1 MSFLII
7 CLYFFSTLV
16 SVGRFAACLVFLSF
30 LVSSGRLAACL
41 SFLCYFVSL
50 ILSMRAFR
58 SCYLIGFTCATFFSS
73 YGLATTFLVFSLLFE
88 EEEEDEEEEDED
100 DDDELDFGII

>member
-1 MSFLII
+1 
-7 CLYFFSTLV
+7 
-16 SVGRFAACLVFLSF
+16 
-30 LVSSGRLAACL
+30 
-41 SFLCYFVSL
+41 
-50 ILSMRAFR
+50 MRAFR
-58 SCYLIGFTCATFFSS
+58 SCYLIGFTCATFYSS